1 MSTYLP
7 TVCLDGIIFGLQRN
21 GGISNYWSRLLE
33 AFSASTANR
42 WQNVIPR
49 EVRFQHYKATWGLGN
64 ATVETLP
71 TTLSRYLSCPIE
83 SSDCVMHTSYYRLPS
98 RPVKRYVVTVYDFMY
113 ERYRTGP
120 ALWVHSWQK
129 KRSIEHADV
138 VLCISSFTRSE
149 LINFL
154 PGIDPSKFQ
163 VVPLGVDTQAFHPD
177 KNPKDSRLEQTVL
190 FVGQRGGYKRFELAI
205 ESVRSINRLNLGLI
219 GPPLTNEEAK
229 ILESRIP
236 GRWHHFGQVSPVRLR
251 EIYSSAYALIFPSD
265 CEGFGLP
272 VLEAMA
278 CGCPVVASN
287 RGSLPE
293 IGGNAALFAKQQS
306 AEAYASALNTLQSSG
321 IRASTVA
328 SGFIQI
334 QSFSWKKTFE
344 LTQEAYKHC

>member
-1 MSTYLP
+1 MSTNQP

-21 GGISNYWSRLLE
+21 GGIANYWARLIE
-33 AFSASTANR
+33 AFSISTENR
-42 WQNVIPR
+42 WKNVIPR
-49 EVRFQHYKATWGLGN
+49 QIQFQHYKAMRGLGN
-64 ATVETLP
+64 VTVETLP
-71 TTLSRYLSCPIE
+71 TTLSRYFSCPTE

-129 KRSIEHADV
+129 KRSIEQADV
-138 VLCISSFTRSE
+138 VLCISSFTRNE
-149 LINFL
+149 LIKFL
-154 PGIDPSKFQ
+154 PKIDPIKVQ
-163 VVPLGVDTQAFHPD
+163 VIPLGVDTLAFYPD
-177 KNPKDSRLEQTVL
+177 KNPKDSRLELTVL

-219 GPPLTNEEAK
+219 GPSLTKKETA

-236 GRWHHFGQVSPVRLR
+236 GRWHHLGSVSPVRLR

-293 IGGNAALFAKQQS
+293 IGGKAALLAEHQS
-306 AEAYASALNTLQSSG
+306 PEAYASSLNSLQSSST
-321 IRASTVA
+321 RVSTVA
-328 SGFIQI
+328 SGFIQT
-334 QSFSWKKTFE
+334 QTFTWKKTFE
-344 LTQEAYKHC
+344 LTQEAYKY